1 MSRSPQDHA
10 PPATTPPATGTRDR
24 IIDVAARLFFERG
37 YVRATTRHIA
47 AEAGLSEV
55 TLFRHFGNKL
65 ALFEAVLEAR
75 SGVAA
80 IERMFEQDMTGDYVT
95 DLHIVARHIVT
106 NMVADNDAMRLL
118 LCDAQHEPDMREVM
132 QQKMGQR
139 RTLFNDYFR
148 ALVQS
153 GDIRPGLEIDAVT
166 QAFVGMC
173 YHYGMHVQW
182 AARDGQPVPDES
194 VEDRLMQI
202 VDIFVN
208 GTGTT

>member
-1 MSRSPQDHA
+1 MSEHA
-10 PPATTPPATGTRDR
+10 SAVDTRQR

-55 TLFRHFGNKL
+55 TLFRHFGTKL

-75 SGVAA
+75 SGIPA
-80 IERMFEQDMTGDYVT
+80 IQRMFEEQMTGDYVT
-95 DLHIVARHIVT
+95 DLGTVARHIVT

-118 LCDAQHEPDMREVM
+118 LCDTQHEPEMREVM
-132 QQKMGQR
+132 QQKMGER

-148 ALVQS
+148 ALVQR
-153 GDIRPGLEIDAVT
+153 GDIRPGLETDAVT

-182 AARDGQPVPDES
+182 SSRDGLPVPAKTVD
-194 VEDRLMQI
+194 DRLMQI